1 VSATRKAILGFTAP
15 FAVFVAAMAIEHALG
30 LAPAFV
36 YPIRLVLVTAAIL
49 IFSRPYLD
57 LRPAFPIRSIL
68 IGLAVFV
75 LWIAPDL
82 LFNYRHFWLFENP
95 LTGTAASSIPVAL
108 RSDFAFV
115 AVRTISCVVAVPVLE
130 ELFWRGWLMRWLVN
144 TNFLKVPFGLYVP
157 TAFWSVAIL
166 FASEHGPYWEVGLAA
181 GIVFNWWIIRSQNL
195 ADCILA
201 HAVTNACLSV
211 YVLYTGLWRYWL

>member
-1 VSATRKAILGFTAP
+1 
-15 FAVFVAAMAIEHALG
+15 MAIERVVG
-30 LAPAFV
+30 LTPADLH
-36 YPIRLVLVTAAIL
+36 PIRLVLVMAAIL

-57 LRPAFPIRSIL
+57 LRPAFPIRSIF
-68 IGLAVFV
+68 IGLAVFL

-82 LFNYRHFWLFENP
+82 LFHYRHFWLFENP

-108 RSDFAFV
+108 RTDFPFV
-115 AVRTISCVVAVPVLE
+115 AVRTISCVIAVPILE

-157 TAFWSVAIL
+157 MAFWSVAIL

-181 GIVFNWWIIRSQNL
+181 GIVYNWWIIRSQKL